1 MGFLKDLFSKQGI
14 SSRNYFSL
22 SAMNHAL
29 AKCKNEQI
37 RDAINL
43 AIDIGTDLVE
53 MTTHYCTCGECSKY
67 QGRVYSITG
76 TDTRFP
82 PFLNK
87 CFYMAGFI
95 QNAGTVFFLTFTG
108 RP

>member
-82 PFLNK
+82 PLPEQVFLYGGIHSE
-87 CFYMAGFI
+87 CRHG
-95 QNAGTVFFLTFTG
+95 FFLTFTG